1 MLATML
7 AKSRA
12 LMCCGVRMKSDG
24 SVIDDFSEQKQT
36 SSRLVFREVRAALM
50 VANTLKLLVM
60 VMSSGLS

>member
-1 MLATML
+1 M
-7 AKSRA
+7 
-12 LMCCGVRMKSDG
+12 
-24 SVIDDFSEQKQT
+24 IDDDSEQKQT